1 MPGFRLRAGM
11 TSESSTVA
19 LEKQMAGGPLEGVRV
34 VDLTSV
40 VVGPLATQILAD
52 HGAEVIKVES
62 KAGDLVR
69 VMNGKSVTPGM
80 GAKFLH
86 LNRNKRSIVLDLK
99 QPAGHAALMKL
110 IERTDVLI
118 WNVRPPSMARLKLAY
133 GDVRAVNPKI
143 IYCGMFGFGQDGR
156 YRDKPAY
163 DTIVQGSAGMAALH
177 HRAMGEPRFVP
188 MVVADKVVGLIA
200 VQMIAMAL
208 YRRTQ
213 TNEGCAIEIPMFENL
228 AKFVLEE
235 HMYLKTFEPPL
246 GGTGDPRLIDPLG
259 KPIPTRDGWIC
270 ISANTND
277 QAFAFF
283 DAVGRPELKTDPRF
297 SSVPARFAHVKEYFQ
312 IRMEALKTKTTAE
325 WLEILDRADVPA
337 MPYHTL
343 DSVLDDPHLKDVGF
357 FEMKDHPTEGRTRSM
372 RLPNK
377 WSCGTR
383 RDWSPAPKL
392 GQQSVEI
399 LREVGYA
406 DAEIDAMIASGVTV
420 DGRIGKQ

>member
-1 MPGFRLRAGM
+1 
-11 TSESSTVA
+11 
-19 LEKQMAGGPLEGVRV
+19 MAGGPLEGVRI

-52 HGAEVIKVES
+52 HGADVIKVES
-62 KAGDLVR
+62 KSGDLVR
-69 VMNGKSVTPGM
+69 NMNGRSVTPGM

-99 QPAGHAALMKL
+99 RPAGHAALLKL
-110 IERTDVLI
+110 VERADVLV

-133 GDVRAVNPKI
+133 DDVRAVNPGI

-163 DTIVQGSAGMAALH
+163 DTIIQGSGGIAALH

-208 YRRTQ
+208 YRRAKTG
-213 TNEGCAIEIPMFENL
+213 EGCAIEIPMFENL

-235 HMYLKTFEPPL
+235 HMYLRTFDPPL
-246 GGTGDPRLIDPLG
+246 GGTGDPRLLDPLG
-259 KPIPTRDGWIC
+259 KPIPTKDGWIC
-270 ISANTND
+270 ISANTNE

-283 DAVGRPELKTDPRF
+283 EAVGRPELKNDPRF
-297 SSVPARFAHVKEYFQ
+297 SSVAARFAHVKEYFE
-312 IRMEALKTKTTAE
+312 IRIAALSVRTTAE
-325 WLEILDRADVPA
+325 WLDIFDRADVPA
-337 MPYHTL
+337 MPYNTL
-343 DSVLDDPHLKDVGF
+343 DSLLEDPHLHDVGF
-357 FEMKDHPTEGRTRSM
+357 FEMRDHPTEGRTRSM

-383 RDWSPAPKL
+383 REWSPAPKL

-399 LREVGYA
+399 LRELGYA
-406 DAEIDAMIASGVTV
+406 EDDVRAMIRDGVTM
-420 DGRIGKQ
+420 DGRLDK